1 MRGRITHLIRLTVNF
16 SILCAT
22 SILWKIGFSKRAISE
37 LKIPKGTKEIKK
49 DSVLIIKLEVLGDFI
64 IFLPA
69 LKVYR
74 ELYKGKKLVLLV
86 DHWQNAELAKN
97 LIKLG
102 IIDECIFVDSKR
114 FVKEFMYRF
123 KVSLDLR
130 RRNFETAIYTAY
142 FRRNIGNFLTQVTRA
157 RERFA
162 FVGFGIEFDNE
173 PYDKHT
179 LAGIFPMFTKVF
191 ELKDYSIN
199 EYERNFRLAE
209 MILSHDVSSLPTA
222 SRTVPQIEPYFPFI
236 KDIQGNLETTLQEK
250 IASFNLPKKYIVLN
264 PGSGRDYRRWPEDR
278 FAEVGT
284 YALSKGYSVVIT
296 GGPNEIELGKKVS
309 EMIKIDSA
317 ASGASNTNSV
327 IIVSGKTSAT
337 ELAAVMKDASA
348 VISNDTGSIH
358 ITASVGVPAICIMG
372 CGGYPAFFPYADLS
386 KNIAVVKLSPTCTR
400 AWKCTENEEYIRE
413 KRTLAPC
420 VDNVTVEAVN
430 KALSVFL

>member
-1 MRGRITHLIRLTVNF
+1 MRSRIIHLTRSTVNF

-22 SILWKIGFSKRAISE
+22 SVLWRKVPR
-37 LKIPKGTKEIKK
+37 GTKEIERG
-49 DSVLIIKLEVLGDFI
+49 SVLIIKLEVLGDFI
-64 IFLPA
+64 IFLPT

-97 LIKLG
+97 LVALG

-114 FVKEFMYRF
+114 FVKEFIYRF

-142 FRRNIGNFLTQVTRA
+142 FRRNIGNFITQVTRA

-162 FVGFGIEFDNE
+162 FVGFGIEFDGE
-173 PYDKHT
+173 SRGRHM
-179 LAGIFPMFTKVF
+179 LSGMFPMFTKVF

-209 MILSHDVSSLPTA
+209 MISSCDA
-222 SRTVPQIEPYFPFI
+222 SDHPATSRIIERVEPYFPFI
-236 KDIQGNLETTLQEK
+236 KDAQGNLETALQEK
-250 IASFNLPKKYIVLN
+250 LVSYNLPKKYIVLN

-284 YALSKGYSVVIT
+284 YAASKGYGIVIT

-309 EMIKIDSA
+309 GMIKVD
-317 ASGASNTNSV
+317 NV
-327 IIVSGKTSAT
+327 VIVSGRTSAT
-337 ELAAVMKDASA
+337 ELAAVMKSASA

-358 ITASVGVPAICIMG
+358 IAASVGVPAICIMG
-372 CGGYPAFFPYADLS
+372 CGGYPAFFPYADLN

-400 AWKCTENEEYIRE
+400 AWKCTETEEYIRE

-430 KALSVFL
+430 KALNAFL